1 MGRSAAIFA
10 ALAALAAG
18 ILVSS
23 CNGPVPPIPNPSVDG
38 FAADVKEAVLA
49 AHKQA
54 EAEPSSGNASGRLG
68 MVLQAH
74 ALNEPAALAYQR
86 AIRLEPKEFAW
97 RYYLALVLQQLSKPE
112 QALDAISAALR
123 IRPEYVPALLKRA
136 DLLFDLGRFQES
148 GAAYEAVRARD
159 PNSAAAL
166 YGLGRVNYAQ
176 QNAAAAE
183 DFYRRA
189 CLAFPSYG
197 AAYYGLAVVEKSL
210 GHAEEATKNFE
221 LAKRYADQRPPSED
235 ALLKDVAELS
245 AGAYNQLEQS
255 DKLIEK
261 GDWDNAA
268 RVNHE
273 VLARDPNNLSA
284 LMNLLYIARFSDNFD
299 GELEDIY
306 SKAKKINPQIPYI
319 HNHYGAAMLRQGKFA
334 AAVTALRK
342 AMELKPDYAEAH
354 TWLGE
359 AFDRQG
365 HPREAVEQFQSALT
379 AEPSNRLA
387 QVELARILL
396 SLGRGKE
403 AIPPLTSAL
412 QVNDSR
418 TSMVLVMLGEA
429 YTSIGERARGR
440 QFLEQALER
449 VRNEGPPELLA
460 EIEQELRQSS
470 R

>member
-1 MGRSAAIFA
+1 MGRRAAIFA
-10 ALAALAAG
+10 ALPVLAAAV
-18 ILVSS
+18 LLSS

-38 FAADVKEAVLA
+38 FATDVKEAVLA

-54 EAEPSSGNASGRLG
+54 EAEPSSGRASGRLG

-86 AIRLEPKEFAW
+86 AIRLEPQEFAW
-97 RYYLALVLQQLSKPE
+97 RYYLAIVLQQLSKPE

-123 IRPEYVPALLKRA
+123 IRPDYDPALLKRA

-148 GAAYEAVRARD
+148 GASYEAVRARD
-159 PNSAAAL
+159 PSSAAAL

-176 QNAAAAE
+176 QNTSAAE

-189 CLAFPSYG
+189 CLAYPTYG

-210 GHAEEATKNFE
+210 GHAEEAAKNFD
-221 LAKRYADQRPPSED
+221 LAKRYTDQRPPLED
-235 ALLKDVAELS
+235 PLLKDVAELS
-245 AGAYNQLEQS
+245 AGAYSQLEQS

-273 VLARDPNNLSA
+273 VLTRDPNNLSA
-284 LMNLLYIARFSDNFD
+284 LMNLLYIARFSDKLD
-299 GELEDIY
+299 SEVDDLY
-306 SKAKKINPQIPYI
+306 SRAKKLNPQIPYI

-334 AAVTALRK
+334 AATTALRK
-342 AMELKPDYAEAH
+342 AVELKPDYAEAH

-359 AFDRQG
+359 ALDRQG
-365 HPREAVEQFQSALT
+365 HSREAVEQFQSAL
-379 AEPSNRLA
+379 AVEPSNRLA

-403 AIPPLTSAL
+403 AIAPLTSAL

-418 TSMVLVMLGEA
+418 TTMVLVMMAEA
-429 YTSIGERARGR
+429 YRSVGDRARTR
-440 QFLEQALER
+440 QYLEQALER
-449 VRNEGPPELLA
+449 ARKEGPPELLA
-460 EIEQELRQSS
+460 EIEQELRQAS

>member
-1 MGRSAAIFA
+1 MSRSAAIFA
-10 ALAALAAG
+10 VLAALAAA

-23 CNGPVPPIPNPSVDG
+23 CNGPVPPLPNPSVDG

-54 EAEPSSGNASGRLG
+54 EAEPSSGKASGRLG

-97 RYYLALVLQQLSKPE
+97 RYYLAIVLQQLSRPE

-123 IRPEYVPALLKRA
+123 IRPNYAPALLKRA
-136 DLLFDLGRFQES
+136 DLLFDLGRFPES
-148 GAAYEAVRARD
+148 EASYEAVRAMD
-159 PNSAAAL
+159 SNSAAAL
-166 YGLGRVNYAQ
+166 YGLGRVNYAR
-176 QNAAAAE
+176 QNASAAE

-189 CLAFPSYG
+189 CLAYPSYG

-210 GHAEEATKNFE
+210 GHAEEAAKNFD

-235 ALLKDVAELS
+235 PVLKDVAELS
-245 AGAYNQLEQS
+245 AGAYSQLEQS

-284 LMNLLYIARFSDNFD
+284 LMNLLYIARFSDKFD
-299 GELEDIY
+299 GELDDLY
-306 SKAKKINPQIPYI
+306 SKAKKVNPQIPYI

-334 AAVTALRK
+334 PAVTALRR
-342 AMELKPDYAEAH
+342 AVELKPDYAEAH

-359 AFDRQG
+359 ALDRQG
-365 HPREAVEQFQSALT
+365 LSREAVEQFQSALA

-403 AIPPLTSAL
+403 AIPPLTAAL
-412 QVNDSR
+412 QVNDAR
-418 TSMVLVMLGEA
+418 TSMVLVMLAEA
-429 YTSIGERARGR
+429 YRSIGDRPRTR
-440 QFLEQALER
+440 QYLEQALER

-460 EIEQELRQSS
+460 EIEQELRQAS

>member
-1 MGRSAAIFA
+1 MFA
-10 ALAALAAG
+10 ALAVLAAAVL
-18 ILVSS
+18 ISS

-38 FAADVKEAVLA
+38 FAADVKEAVIA

-54 EAEPSSGNASGRLG
+54 EAEPSSGKASGRLG

-97 RYYLALVLQQLSKPE
+97 RYYLAIVLQQLSKPE

-123 IRPEYVPALLKRA
+123 IRPDYSPAILKRA

-148 GAAYEAVRARD
+148 GAAYEAVRMGD

-176 QNAAAAE
+176 KNTSAAE

-189 CLAFPSYG
+189 CLAYSSYG

-210 GHAEEATKNFE
+210 GRADEAAKNFD
-221 LAKRYADQRPPSED
+221 LAKRFAEQRPPSED
-235 ALLKDVAELS
+235 PLLKDVAGLS
-245 AGAYNQLEQS
+245 AGAYTQLEQS
-255 DKLIEK
+255 DKLIQK

-273 VLARDPNNLSA
+273 VLTRDPNNLSA
-284 LMNLLYIARFSDNFD
+284 LMNLLYIARFSEKLD
-299 GELEDIY
+299 GEVDDLY
-306 SKAKKINPQIPYI
+306 AKAKKVNPQIPYI
-319 HNHYGAAMLRQGKFA
+319 HNHYGAVMLRQGKFA
-334 AAVTALRK
+334 PAVTALRK
-342 AMELKPDYAEAH
+342 AVELKPDYAEAH

-359 AFDRQG
+359 ALDRQG
-365 HPREAVEQFQSALT
+365 HSREAVEQFQSALA

-387 QVELARILL
+387 QVEVARILL

-403 AIPPLTSAL
+403 AIPPLTAAL

-418 TSMVLVMLGEA
+418 TSMVLVMMAEA
-429 YTSIGERARGR
+429 YRSIGDRARTR
-440 QFLEQALER
+440 QYLEEALER

-460 EIEQELRQSS
+460 EIEQELKQAS